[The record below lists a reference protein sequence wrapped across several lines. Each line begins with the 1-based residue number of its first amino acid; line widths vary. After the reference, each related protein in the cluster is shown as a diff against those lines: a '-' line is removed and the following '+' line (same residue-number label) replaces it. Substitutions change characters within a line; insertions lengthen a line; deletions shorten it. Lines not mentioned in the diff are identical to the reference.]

1 MTGSS
6 TPVARHWWIATSCCC
21 LLLAACGRD
30 APEKSVDGKAK
41 GAAAAAPRAASF
53 TDNMV
58 AAVSAGKSATVVGVY
73 FTLGAAP
80 TVGTA
85 LPIDIAILPHL
96 DFSSLRARFDS
107 PGAGLTLVSGDNL
120 APFADLKAEKAI
132 EYKLVFMPQ
141 KPGVFMVT
149 ANVETVGSEGTVS
162 RIFSIPVIVAPAGG
176 SEPAPETPPATAP
189 ASPPPKG

>member
-1 MTGSS
+1 MTGPSA
-6 TPVARHWWIATSCCC
+6 TVARHWWIAAACCC

-30 APEKSVDGKAK
+30 APEKSAAGKPK
-41 GAAAAAPRAASF
+41 NAAAAPRAASV

-85 LPIDIAILPHL
+85 LPIDVAILPHV
-96 DFSSLRARFDS
+96 DFISLRARFDS
-107 PGAGLTLVSGDNL
+107 PGGGLALVSGDNL
-120 APFADLKAEKAI
+120 APLSDLKAEKAI
-132 EYKLVFMPQ
+132 EQKLVFMPQ
-141 KPGVFMVT
+141 KPGVYMVT
-149 ANVETVGSEGTVS
+149 ANVETDGSEGTVS

-176 SEPAPETPPATAP
+176 SEAAAETPPATSP
-189 ASPPPKG
+189 ASPPPTN